1 MDNYLLIK
9 EIKQYL
15 NDNLNNIVNDVVLFG
30 SKLRN
35 SNTSDYDILIVLNK
49 EYDNELRK
57 KIGNLCYD
65 IELKYDIIIDNQIIS
80 KHELENSL
88 RGKHPVYQY
97 AILEGIHA

>member
-57 KIGNLCYD
+57 KNRQPML
-65 IELKYDIIIDNQIIS
+65 
-80 KHELENSL
+80 
-88 RGKHPVYQY
+88 
-97 AILEGIHA
+97 